1 MGEPL
6 DNYENVLAACRV
18 MVDRRRWNLAYG
30 HVTVSTVGIV
40 PKMRQLTRDFPD
52 INLALSLHAPNE
64 VLRQK
69 IVPTSKIYSIQD
81 MIDAL
86 DQHMMTSKNKD
97 SNVEENQDKVNRN
110 SRKKAMIEY
119 VMCKLLPFQRLIFV

>member
-1 MGEPL
+1 MGMGEPL
-6 DNYENVLAACRV
+6 DNYDNVLAACRV
-18 MVDRRRWNLAYG
+18 MVDRRRWNLAFG

-69 IVPTSKIYSIQD
+69 IVPTSKVYSIHD

-86 DQHMMTSKNKD
+86 DQHMMTRKNNE
-97 SNVEENQDKVNRN
+97 SSVEETQDKINPN
-110 SRKKAMIEY
+110 GRKKAMIEY
-119 VMCKLLPFQRLIFV
+119 VMRKYSTV